1 MIIFVRNLFIRDFW
15 LKLLSLVLAILI
27 WKIVSLA
34 IRHEVSPAA
43 GPLLGIETSY
53 KDVPV
58 LIMSTAEDVRSF
70 KVNPT
75 MVEVSVRMDA
85 TKAPQIQADDIR
97 AIVDLTG
104 IESARDLRR
113 EIRVITPPDV
123 TFVRVVPDH
132 VDVIV
137 PPKK

>member
-1 MIIFVRNLFIRDFW
+1 MISIIRNLFIRDFW
-15 LKLLSLVLAILI
+15 LKLFSLVLAILI

-34 IRHEVSPAA
+34 IRHEVSPSVAN
-43 GPLLGIETSY
+43 LLGIESSF

-58 LIMSTAEDVRSF
+58 TVMSTAGDVQSF

-75 MVEVSVRMDA
+75 KVEVFVRMDPTRA
-85 TKAPQIQADDIR
+85 SEVQADDIR

-104 IESARDLRR
+104 IESAHDLHRQ
-113 EIRVITPPDV
+113 IRIITPPDV
-123 TFVRVVPDH
+123 TFVRAVPDE

>member
-1 MIIFVRNLFIRDFW
+1 MISLIRNLFIRDFW
-15 LKLLSLVLAILI
+15 LKLFSLVLAVLI

-53 KDVPV
+53 KEVPV

-75 MVEVSVRMDA
+75 SVEVFVRVDPA
-85 TKAPQIQADDIR
+85 KASDVQASDIH

-113 EIRVITPPDV
+113 QIRVTTPADV
-123 TFVRVVPDH
+123 TFVRVVPDQ